1 VIVSEK
7 VTKATGTEAQ
17 SDYFR
22 KSGKGNRH
30 KSAKWLFQKKWQK
43 KQAQKHRVIISEKV
57 AKATGTVV
65 ISEKVAKGT
74 GTKAQS
80 GNVKR
85 SGRGNVTCLRLSV
98 LSNTLCAS
106 APLCLFPLQHP
117 LYPYLLISQQGKA
130 ERVCD

>member
-1 VIVSEK
+1 MIVSEK

-57 AKATGTVV
+57 AKATGTKWLFQKKWLRERAQRHRVEMLKEVV
-65 ISEKVAKGT
+65 EET
-74 GTKAQS
+74 
-80 GNVKR
+80 
-85 SGRGNVTCLRLSV
+85 
-98 LSNTLCAS
+98 
-106 APLCLFPLQHP
+106 
-117 LYPYLLISQQGKA
+117 
-130 ERVCD
+130 